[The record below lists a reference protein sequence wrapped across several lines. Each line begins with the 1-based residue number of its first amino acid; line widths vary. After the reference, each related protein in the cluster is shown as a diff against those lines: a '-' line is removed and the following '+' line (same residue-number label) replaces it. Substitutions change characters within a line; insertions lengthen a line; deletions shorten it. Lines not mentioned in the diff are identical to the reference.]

1 MKAGARRRR
10 GFTLVEI
17 LLVVAI
23 IATLATVAVV
33 MIAPRREEA
42 REKITKTK
50 VQKVMA
56 AIELFNNSV
65 GSYPSAEQGLK
76 ALIEEPTFEDES
88 MQGKWRGP
96 YCKLSD
102 LKDQWGQDLVY
113 NLEEVETS
121 GTTRSVPRVYSYGP
135 NKTDDSGE
143 GDDIR
148 NDAWAQEAAAQK

>member
-1 MKAGARRRR
+1 MTSNGRRRR

-50 VQKVMA
+50 IQKVMA
-56 AIELFNNSV
+56 AVELFNNSV
-65 GSYPSAEQGLK
+65 GSYPTAEQGLK
-76 ALIEEPTFEDES
+76 ALLEEPTFEDET
-88 MQGKWRGP
+88 MKGKWRGP
-96 YCKLSD
+96 YCSQSD

-113 NLEEVETS
+113 KLDDVETG
-121 GTTRSVPRVYSYGP
+121 GTTRSVPRIYSFGP

-143 GDDIR
+143 GDDIK
-148 NDAWAQEAAAQK
+148 NNAWAEESAAQK